1 MLDYNILFAVQSPGP
16 DLDFV
21 EVLAQSDG
29 HLRDTPVQTPG
40 LLDSFK
46 KVGMTNSWAAWS
58 TELDKLFSSGL

>member
-16 DLDFV
+16 DLDIV
-21 EVLAQSDG
+21 ENLAQSDG

-46 KVGMTNSWAAWS
+46 KVGMTNSRAAWS
-58 TELDKLFSSGL
+58 TEPDKLFSSGL